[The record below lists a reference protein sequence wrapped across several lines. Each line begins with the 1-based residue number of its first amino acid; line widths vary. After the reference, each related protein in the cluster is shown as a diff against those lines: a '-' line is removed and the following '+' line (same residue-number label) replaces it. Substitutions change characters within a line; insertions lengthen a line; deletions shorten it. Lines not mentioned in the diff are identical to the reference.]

1 MVAPVKVGI
10 LSDSHDHRGAAEGA
24 LLLFRAEGVGMVL
37 HLGDVCSPAVLAGYG
52 DPVIPFLGVFG
63 NNDSDRDGLQ
73 EATGGAFR
81 QGPHIETVDGRK
93 ILLAH
98 SYDQLQRELSGQ
110 GRFDLVL
117 FGHTHRPLTM
127 RVGKA
132 LVVNPGESCGLLRGK
147 GTCAIVDLATM
158 EPRIVEIPLPGTG

>member
-1 MVAPVKVGI
+1 MKVGI
-10 LSDSHDHRGAAEGA
+10 LSDSHDQRGAAEGA
-24 LLLFRAEGVGMVL
+24 LLLFRAEGVGMVF
-37 HLGDVCSPAVLAGYG
+37 HLGDVCSPVVLAGYA
-52 DPVIPFLGVFG
+52 DPAIPFRGVFG
-63 NNDSDRDGLQ
+63 NNDSDREGLQ

-98 SYDQLQRELSGQ
+98 SYDQLQGELSGQ

-132 LVVNPGESCGLLRGK
+132 LVLNPGESGGLTRGK
-147 GTCAIVDLATM
+147 CTCAIIDLATM
-158 EPRIVEIPLPGTG
+158 EPRIVEIPLPGTS

>member
-1 MVAPVKVGI
+1 MHATVKVGI

-24 LLLFRAEGVGMVL
+24 LLLFRAEGVGLVL

-52 DPVIPFLGVFG
+52 DPAIILRGVFG

-81 QGPHIETVDGRK
+81 QGPRIETVDGRK

-98 SYDQLQRELSGQ
+98 SYDQLRGELSGQ

-127 RVGKA
+127 RVGNA
-132 LVVNPGESCGLLRGK
+132 LVVNPGESCGLMGGK
-147 GTCAIVDLATM
+147 NTCAIVDLATM

>member
-1 MVAPVKVGI
+1 MKVGI
-10 LSDSHDHRGAAEGA
+10 LSDTHDHRGAAEGA
-24 LLLFRAEGVGMVL
+24 LLLFRAEGVGMVF
-37 HLGDVCSPAVLAGYG
+37 HLGDVYSPAVLAGYD
-52 DPVIPFLGVFG
+52 DPAIPLRGVFG

-73 EATGGAFR
+73 KATGGAFR
-81 QGPHIETVDGRK
+81 QGPRIETVDGRT

-98 SYDQLQRELSGQ
+98 SYDQLQGELNGR

-127 RVGKA
+127 HVGKA

-147 GTCAIVDLATM
+147 NTCAIVDLATM
-158 EPRIVEIPLPGTG
+158 EPWIAEIPLPGDE

>member
-1 MVAPVKVGI
+1 MKVGI
-10 LSDSHDHRGAAEGA
+10 LSDTHDHRGAAEGA
-24 LLLFRAEGVGMVL
+24 LLLFRAEGVGMVF

-52 DPVIPFLGVFG
+52 DPAIPLHGVFG

-73 EATGGAFR
+73 EATGVAFR
-81 QGPHIETVDGRK
+81 QGPRIETVDGRT

-98 SYDQLQRELSGQ
+98 SYDQLQGELNGR

-127 RVGKA
+127 HVGKA

-147 GTCAIVDLATM
+147 STCAIVDLATM
-158 EPRIVEIPLPGTG
+158 EPWIVEIPLPGAE

>member
-1 MVAPVKVGI
+1 MKVGI
-10 LSDSHDHRGAAEGA
+10 LSDTHDHRGAAEGA
-24 LLLFRAEGVGMVL
+24 LLLFRSEGVGMVF
-37 HLGDVCSPAVLAGYG
+37 HLGDVYSPAVLAGYD
-52 DPVIPFLGVFG
+52 DPAIPLRGVFG

-81 QGPHIETVDGRK
+81 QGPRIETVDGRT

-98 SYDQLQRELSGQ
+98 SYDQLQGELNGR

-127 RVGKA
+127 HVGKA

-147 GTCAIVDLATM
+147 NTCAIVDLATM
-158 EPRIVEIPLPGTG
+158 EPWILEIPLPGDE

>member
-1 MVAPVKVGI
+1 VKVGI
-10 LSDSHDHRGAAEGA
+10 LSDTHDHRGAAEGA

-52 DPVIPFLGVFG
+52 DPAIPLRGVFG

-73 EATGGAFR
+73 EATAGAFR
-81 QGPHIETVDGRK
+81 QGPRIETVDGRT

-98 SYDQLQRELSGQ
+98 SYDQLQGELNGR

-127 RVGKA
+127 HVGKA

-147 GTCAIVDLATM
+147 STCAIVDLATM
-158 EPRIVEIPLPGTG
+158 EPWIVEIPLPGDE

>member
-1 MVAPVKVGI
+1 VKVGI
-10 LSDSHDHRGAAEGA
+10 LSDTHDHRGAAEGA
-24 LLLFRAEGVGMVL
+24 LLLFRAEGVGMVF
-37 HLGDVCSPAVLAGYG
+37 HLGDVYSPAVLAGYS
-52 DPVIPFLGVFG
+52 DPAIPLRGVFG

-81 QGPHIETVDGRK
+81 QGPRIESVDGRT

-98 SYDQLQRELSGQ
+98 SYDQLQGELNGR

-127 RVGKA
+127 HVGKA

-147 GTCAIVDLATM
+147 STCAIVDLATM
-158 EPRIVEIPLPGTG
+158 EPWIREIPLPGAE

>member
-1 MVAPVKVGI
+1 VAALVKVGI
-10 LSDSHDHRGAAEGA
+10 LSDSHDHRDAAAGA
-24 LLLFRAEGVGMVL
+24 LLLFRAERVGMVL
-37 HLGDVCSPAVLAGYG
+37 HLGDVCSPVVLAGYA
-52 DPVIPFLGVFG
+52 DRSIPFLGVFG
-63 NNDSDRDGLQ
+63 NCDSDRDGLQ

-81 QGPHIETVDGRK
+81 LGPHIETVDGRK

-98 SYDQLQRELSGQ
+98 SYDQLQGELSGQ

-132 LVVNPGESCGLLRGK
+132 LVLNPGETCGLVRGK
-147 GTCAIVDLATM
+147 NTCAIVDLATM
-158 EPRIVEIPLPGTG
+158 EPRIVEIPLPEAG

>member
-1 MVAPVKVGI
+1 MIAPVKVGI
-10 LSDSHDHRGAAEGA
+10 LSDSHDRRSAAEGA
-24 LLLFRAEGVGMVL
+24 LRLFRAEGVGMVF
-37 HLGDVCSPAVLAGYG
+37 HLGDVCSPDVLAGYG
-52 DPVIPFLGVFG
+52 GQEVPMRGVFG

-81 QGPHIETVDGRK
+81 VGPRVETLDGRR
-93 ILLAH
+93 ILFAH
-98 SYDQLQRELSGQ
+98 SYDQLQGELTGQ

-132 LVVNPGESCGLLRGK
+132 LVVNPGESCGLVRGT

-158 EPRIVEIPLPGTG
+158 EPRIVEIPLPESG

>member
-1 MVAPVKVGI
+1 MKVGI
-10 LSDSHDHRGAAEGA
+10 LSDSHDHRGAAAGA

-37 HLGDVCSPAVLAGYG
+37 HLGDVCSPEVLAGYT
-52 DPVIPFLGVFG
+52 DPALPLRGVFG
-63 NNDSDRDGLQ
+63 NCDSDRDGLQ

-81 QGPHIETVDGRK
+81 QGPHIETVDGRT
-93 ILLAH
+93 IVLAH
-98 SYDQLQRELSGQ
+98 SYDQLQGELSGR

-132 LVVNPGESCGLLRGK
+132 LVVNPGESCGLVRGK
-147 GTCAIVDLATM
+147 NTCAIVDLATM
-158 EPRIVEIPLPGTG
+158 EPRIVEIPLPEPG

>member
-1 MVAPVKVGI
+1 VKVGI
-10 LSDSHDHRGAAEGA
+10 LSDSHDHRAAAAGA
-24 LLLFRAEGVGMVL
+24 LLLFRAEGVGMVF
-37 HLGDVCSPAVLAGYG
+37 HLGDVCSPAVLDGYD
-52 DPVIPFLGVFG
+52 DPSIPFLGVFG
-63 NNDSDRDGLQ
+63 NNDYDRDGLQ

-81 QGPHIETVDGRK
+81 QGPRIETVDGRR

-98 SYDQLQRELSGQ
+98 SYDQLRGKLSME

-132 LVVNPGESCGLLRGK
+132 LVVNPGESCGLMRWK
-147 GTCAIVDLATM
+147 NTCAIVDLATM
-158 EPRIVEIPLPGTG
+158 EPWIMEIPLPGAE